1 MITNLPQEKI
11 VYLDETGFDQC
22 LYRTHGRALKG
33 DIIKGFVSGKRF
45 RRTSLVAGLIH
56 RKILIS
62 PFQYEGTMDSVLF
75 EYCFTNH
82 LVPELPQNSIIVM
95 DNARFHRKSQLKEI
109 LSKTGH

>member
-1 MITNLPQEKI
+1 
-11 VYLDETGFDQC
+11 
-22 LYRTHGRALKG
+22 
-33 DIIKGFVSGKRF
+33 
-45 RRTSLVAGLIH
+45 
-56 RKILIS
+56 
-62 PFQYEGTMDSVLF
+62 MDSVLF